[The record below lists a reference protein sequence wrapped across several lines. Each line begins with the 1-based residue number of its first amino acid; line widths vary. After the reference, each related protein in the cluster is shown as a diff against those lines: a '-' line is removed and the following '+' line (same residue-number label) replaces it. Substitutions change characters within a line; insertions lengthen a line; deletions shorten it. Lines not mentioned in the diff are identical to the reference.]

1 MPRKLIELDFTE
13 KDTVALLEMLINMC
27 NENRVGG
34 IIYAV
39 SLKHDRTRDA
49 ICGSTG
55 RLADDVVEAAG
66 LAAMLAHTLSR
77 DAIERFQ
84 GK

>member
-1 MPRKLIELDFTE
+1 MPRKLVELDFSE

-27 NENRVGG
+27 NENRVAG

-39 SLKHDRTRDA
+39 SLKHGRTRDA
-49 ICGSTG
+49 ICGTTG
-55 RLADDVVEAAG
+55 RLADNIVEAAG
-66 LAAMLAHTLSR
+66 LASMLSYNTSR
-77 DAIERFQ
+77 EAVERFQ